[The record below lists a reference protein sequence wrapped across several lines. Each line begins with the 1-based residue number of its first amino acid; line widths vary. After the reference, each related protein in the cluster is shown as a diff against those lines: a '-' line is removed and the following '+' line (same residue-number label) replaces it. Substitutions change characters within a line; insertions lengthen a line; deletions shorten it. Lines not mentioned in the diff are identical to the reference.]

1 MDDAR
6 ISNLEDRTSDVVVV
20 GLQRITLETSG
31 TPLSTLQRDCYCWL
45 HSMTGKV
52 LELDQVATMLQL
64 RSPLA
69 FYSRLDHLEEKGWIV
84 RQVNPTQG
92 KS

>member
-6 ISNLEDRTSDVVVV
+6 ISNLEDRTSAVVVI

-31 TPLSTLQRDCYCWL
+31 TPLSTLQRDCYCLL

-52 LELDQVATMLQL
+52 LELDQVAAMLQL

-84 RQVNPTQG
+84 RQNLV
-92 KS
+92 